1 MASIRV
7 GGHRYSDPDVLAL
20 ISSTGELVDPRSAVL
35 HQARTLNAQYRQFDT
50 TFKDPLE
57 RVKIIASLQGIK
69 VMPMNL
75 ERNRGE
81 KRDAVLMPTEAGKQ
95 ILYNPN
101 SPKQRIAFSIAHEI
115 SHTFFPSNGGARFR
129 NVHKSDSREANEL
142 ERLCDLGAGE
152 ILMPIEDFQRV
163 AGGLYTL
170 NAVDRLAAFFGSSF
184 EATVYRLST
193 AHPGQAVAGLLQYRV
208 SGEEQRLIEREACQR
223 PLFPR
228 TGSKAE
234 EIRPKYR
241 RQGCYLSQACDE
253 SYYIPWNKSF
263 DPNSSVYQTA
273 ESVSTSVE
281 RIPNRTD
288 QFGRLEAVRAPFQR
302 DTAHPH
308 FADILFFWE
317 ADRNF

>member
-20 ISSTGELVDPRSAVL
+20 ISSAGELVDPRWAVL
-35 HQARTLNAQYRQFDT
+35 HQARKLNAQYREFDPR
-50 TFKDPLE
+50 FDDALQ

-69 VMPMNL
+69 VAPMNI

-81 KRDAVLMPTEAGKQ
+81 KRDAVLMPTPSGRQ
-95 ILYNPN
+95 ILYNPA

-129 NVHKSDSREANEL
+129 NVHSSNSREANEL
-142 ERLCDLGAGE
+142 ERLCDLGAAE

-163 AGGLYTL
+163 AGGRYGLED
-170 NAVDRLAAFFGSSF
+170 VERLATFFGSSF
-184 EATVYRLST
+184 EATVYRLAT
-193 AHPGQAVAGLLQYRV
+193 AHPGKAVAGLLQYRV

-228 TGSKAE
+228 SRNKVE

-253 SYYIPWNKSF
+253 EYYIPWNKSF
-263 DPNSSVYQTA
+263 DFSSCVYQSREGIT
-273 ESVSTSVE
+273 TSCE
-281 RIPNRTD
+281 RLPNKSNQT
-288 QFGRLEAVRAPFQR
+288 GRLETTCAPYQR
-302 DTAHPH
+302 DSAH
-308 FADILFFWE
+308 ADFGDVLFFWE
-317 ADRNF
+317 ELQW